1 MLGNQGAEPRK
12 ALRLSQLHEER
23 CDNIKKERSAQA
35 LFYMNPPQNVKV
47 LLQKLEHERTIRLV
61 PVWGRGVDPG
71 SHFYGDL
78 LLMEAPPTLF
88 TSVLP
93 STDSTLPAGL
103 GPLSFWAQL
112 ANMDV

>member
-12 ALRLSQLHEER
+12 ALRFLRLHEER

-35 LFYMNPPQNVKV
+35 LFYMNPPQNVNFPS
-47 LLQKLEHERTIRLV
+47 QKGGHEHTNRLV
-61 PVWGRGVDPG
+61 PVWSRGVDPG

-88 TSVLP
+88 TSVLR
-93 STDSTLPAGL
+93 TESTLPAGL
-103 GPLSFWAQL
+103 GPLYFWVQL